1 MIAYGIYRVYGAE
14 GHRQRESFNSS
25 CRYNFSN
32 EHDGRMVIHVNNCD
46 ETGTNDYTE
55 LVILRNTIQEV
66 KDELDGQ
73 ISDGL
78 FENSRVGKVEMVTEY
93 ELA

>member
-32 EHDGRMVIHVNNCD
+32 VESGHRVIHVDNED
-46 ETGTNDYTE
+46 TTGTNDYSE
-55 LVILRNTIQEV
+55 VLIVRNTIQEV
-66 KDELDGQ
+66 KDELEGQ
-73 ISDGL
+73 ISDGI
-78 FENSRVGKVEMVTEY
+78 FENSRVGKVEMVKEY